1 MGRRRKRKP
10 HERDVHGILLLD
22 KPGGITSNDALQRIK
37 RIYRAARAGHTG
49 SLDKP
54 ATGMLPLCLG
64 EATKISAY
72 LLDADKTYLAV
83 ARLGAVTSTAD
94 ASGEILTTAAVP
106 ELKRDELVQVIAR
119 FVGDIEQVPP
129 MYSALK
135 VDGQRLYK
143 LAYQGVE
150 IERKSRPVTIFA
162 IDLMDFE
169 PDTLTLRV
177 HCSKGTYI
185 RTLVEDIGHALGCGA
200 HVSSLRRLSTDPFR
214 EDQMVS
220 LNDVEALVSGLNPVA
235 QDSENLAGLD
245 SLDRLLVPIDSA
257 LLHLAEV
264 TLTEDAAYYLCQGQA
279 VTASPAPR
287 QGIVRIY
294 DHQRV
299 FIGIGEIKDDGRVA
313 PKRLMKYEEN

>member
-22 KPGGITSNDALQRIK
+22 KPDGITSNDALQRIK

-64 EATKISAY
+64 EATKISAF
-72 LLDADKTYLAV
+72 LLDADKTYVTV
-83 ARLGAVTSTAD
+83 AKLGVITSTAD
-94 ASGEILTTAAVP
+94 ASGEIISTAAVP
-106 ELKRDELVQVIAR
+106 ELSLHGLEQVIAQ
-119 FVGDIEQVPP
+119 FAGEIEQVPP

-143 LAYQGVE
+143 LAYQGLE
-150 IERKSRPVTIFA
+150 IERKPRAVTIYA
-162 IDLMDFE
+162 IELLHFE
-169 PDTLTLRV
+169 HDTLTLEV

-200 HVSSLRRLSTDPFR
+200 HVKSLRRLSTGSFK
-214 EDQMVS
+214 EAQMVTLAS
-220 LNDVEALVSGLNPVA
+220 VEALTS
-235 QDSENLAGLD
+235 QDEQDAA
-245 SLDRLLVPIDSA
+245 LDRLLMPIDSA
-257 LLHLAEV
+257 LLHLQEV
-264 TLTEDAAYYLCQGQA
+264 ELTEEAAYYLCQGQA
-279 VTASPAPR
+279 VTVMHAPSE
-287 QGIVRIY
+287 GIVRIY
-294 DHQRV
+294 DHQRL

-313 PKRLMKYEEN
+313 PKRLMKYEQQT